1 MEHIVEPKE
10 LQKRMVILR
19 QKGKRIGLVP
29 TMGFLHEGHLSLMRI
44 ARSQCDVL
52 VVSIFVNP
60 TQFAPNED
68 LDRYPRDFEND
79 KKKCEE
85 EGVDILFYPT
95 SESMYEEEYSC
106 WVDEL
111 MLSKGLCGAS
121 RKGHFRG
128 VCTVV
133 AKLFNLVQPTLAVFG
148 EKDAQQ
154 LRIIERMVRDLYF
167 PIKIIRAPILREPDG
182 LAMSSRNKYLSSEER
197 KQALCLQK
205 ALKGAL
211 LRFDQGE
218 RSSRILKEEMTSEIE
233 KMPLAKIDYIE
244 IVDDQNLTP
253 VNEIKASVL
262 VALAVEFGKTR
273 LIDNQQLLF

>member
-205 ALKGAL
+205 ALKGAV

-253 VNEIKASVL
+253 VNEIKSPVL

>member
-253 VNEIKASVL
+253 VNEIKSPVL